1 MSSASEPGPV
11 PFSQTRRFWILMGYA
26 LLLGVVGAVA
36 GLVFLG
42 VTDVG
47 NNWYDVSDP
56 GWFGGQWWWVAVTA
70 GAGVVV
76 GLLRSLTKL
85 PAKIPGLVADIEGA
99 ACRYRARPWD
109 RGGLSRVTD
118 RRRKPRT
125 GASTWHDGR
134 RCRHV
139 DGPAE
144 GPRQGRR

>member
-1 MSSASEPGPV
+1 
-11 PFSQTRRFWILMGYA
+11 MGYA

-42 VTDVG
+42 VTDAG

-56 GWFGGQWWWVAVTA
+56 GWFGGQWWWVAVTT

-85 PAKIPGLVADIEGA
+85 PAKIPGLIADIEGA
-99 ACRYRARPWD
+99 HVDTAARPRD

-125 GASTWHDGR
+125 GASTWRDGR
-134 RCRHV
+134 WCRHV